1 MIRANISI
9 TGDVQTVGFQTFV
22 KNLADSLQITGC
34 IKNLD
39 DSSVVVVCEGE
50 KGSIEQL
57 IGETTENPPS
67 FANVEDVSVEYVDYI
82 GEFDSFERLG
92 DDVPKKATLGDLLG
106 VMKNFDTKAEKLVQ
120 ILSDMNNTL
129 KDVKDDTSQ
138 IKVDTSQIKVD
149 TSQIKVDTSQI
160 KVDTSQIKEIKEN
173 TVIMKDKLISLEE
186 IHKEMLDLRMKYDQL
201 SDDVA
206 EIKIAISGLG
216 TGVPA

>member
-9 TGDVQTVGFQTFV
+9 TGDVQTVGFRTFV
-22 KNLADSLQITGC
+22 KNLADSLHITGC

-39 DSSVVVVCEGE
+39 DGSVVVVCEGE

-57 IGETTENPPS
+57 IGEITENPPS

-82 GEFDSFERLG
+82 GEFDSFERMG

-138 IKVDTSQIKVD
+138 IKADTGQIKAD
-149 TSQIKVDTSQI
+149 TGQIKA
-160 KVDTSQIKEIKEN
+160 DTSQIKEIKEN
-173 TVIMKDKLISLEE
+173 TIIMKDKLISLEE

-216 TGVPA
+216 IGVHA

>member
-9 TGDVQTVGFQTFV
+9 TGDVQTVGFRTFV
-22 KNLADSLQITGC
+22 KNLADSLHITGC
-34 IKNLD
+34 IKNLND
-39 DSSVVVVCEGE
+39 GSVVVVCEGE

-67 FANVEDVSVEYVDYI
+67 FANVEAVSVEYVDYI
-82 GEFDSFERLG
+82 GEFDSFDRMG
-92 DDVPKKATLGDLLG
+92 ADVPKRATLGDLLG
-106 VMKNFDTKAEKLVQ
+106 VMKSFDTKAEKIVQ

-129 KDVKDDTSQ
+129 KDVGGDASQIKADTSQ
-138 IKVDTSQIKVD
+138 
-149 TSQIKVDTSQI
+149 
-160 KVDTSQIKEIKEN
+160 IKEN

-216 TGVPA
+216 IGVSA

>member
-9 TGDVQTVGFQTFV
+9 TGDVQTVGFRTFV
-22 KNLADSLQITGC
+22 KNLADSLHITGC

-39 DSSVVVVCEGE
+39 DGSVIVVCEGE

-67 FANVEDVSVEYVDYI
+67 FANVEDVSVEYVDYV
-82 GEFDSFERLG
+82 GEFDSFERMG
-92 DDVPKKATLGDLLG
+92 DDVPKEATLGDLLG
-106 VMKNFDTKAEKLVQ
+106 VMKSFDTKAEKLVR
-120 ILSDMNNTL
+120 ILSDMNDTL
-129 KDVKDDTSQ
+129 KDVKDGTSRIKADTGQ
-138 IKVDTSQIKVD
+138 IKA
-149 TSQIKVDTSQI
+149 
-160 KVDTSQIKEIKEN
+160 DTSQIKEIKEN

-216 TGVPA
+216 ISVRA

>member
-9 TGDVQTVGFQTFV
+9 TGDVQTVGFRTFV
-22 KNLADSLQITGC
+22 KNLADSLHITGC

-39 DSSVVVVCEGE
+39 DGSVVVVCEGE

-67 FANVEDVSVEYVDYI
+67 FANIEDVSVEYVDYI
-82 GEFDSFERLG
+82 GEFDSFERMG
-92 DDVPKKATLGDLLG
+92 DDVPKEATLGDLLG
-106 VMKNFDTKAEKLVQ
+106 VMKNFDTKAEKLVR

-138 IKVDTSQIKVD
+138 IKADTGQIKA
-149 TSQIKVDTSQI
+149 
-160 KVDTSQIKEIKEN
+160 DTSQIKEIKEN

-206 EIKIAISGLG
+206 EIKIAITGLG
-216 TGVPA
+216 ISAPA

>member
-50 KGSIEQL
+50 KCSIEQL

-149 TSQIKVDTSQI
+149 TSQIKVDM
-160 KVDTSQIKEIKEN
+160 SQIKEIKEN

>member
-9 TGDVQTVGFQTFV
+9 TGDVQTVGFRTFV
-22 KNLADSLQITGC
+22 KNLADSLRITGC
-34 IKNLD
+34 IKNLND
-39 DSSVVVVCEGE
+39 GSVVVVCEGE

-67 FANVEDVSVEYVDYI
+67 FANIEDVSVEYVEYI
-82 GEFDSFERLG
+82 GEFDSFERMG
-92 DDVPKKATLGDLLG
+92 DDAPKEATLGDLLG
-106 VMKNFDTKAEKLVQ
+106 VMKNFDTKAEKLVWL
-120 ILSDMNNTL
+120 LSDMNNTL

-138 IKVDTSQIKVD
+138 IKADTGQ
-149 TSQIKVDTSQI
+149 
-160 KVDTSQIKEIKEN
+160 IKEN

-206 EIKIAISGLG
+206 EIKIAISGIG
-216 TGVPA
+216 IGVSA

>member
-9 TGDVQTVGFQTFV
+9 TGDVQTVGFRTFV
-22 KNLADSLQITGC
+22 KNLADSLHITGC

-39 DSSVVVVCEGE
+39 DGSVVVICEGE

-67 FANVEDVSVEYVDYI
+67 FANIEGVSVEYIDYI
-82 GEFDSFERLG
+82 GEFDSFERMG

-106 VMKNFDTKAEKLVQ
+106 VMKNFDTKAEKLVG
-120 ILSDMNNTL
+120 ILSDMHNTL

-138 IKVDTSQIKVD
+138 IKADTGQIK
-149 TSQIKVDTSQI
+149 T
-160 KVDTSQIKEIKEN
+160 DTSQIKEIKEN

-216 TGVPA
+216 IGVSA

>member
-9 TGDVQTVGFQTFV
+9 TGDVQTVGFRTFV
-22 KNLADSLQITGC
+22 KNLADSLHITGC
-34 IKNLD
+34 IKNLND
-39 DSSVVVVCEGE
+39 GSVVVVCEGE

-67 FANVEDVSVEYVDYI
+67 FANIEDVSVEYVDYI
-82 GEFDSFERLG
+82 GEFDSFERMG
-92 DDVPKKATLGDLLG
+92 DDVPKEATLGDLLG
-106 VMKNFDTKAEKLVQ
+106 VMKNFDTKAEKLVR

-149 TSQIKVDTSQI
+149 TSQIK
-160 KVDTSQIKEIKEN
+160 EIKEN
-173 TVIMKDKLISLEE
+173 TVIIKDKLISLED

-216 TGVPA
+216 TSVPA

>member
-9 TGDVQTVGFQTFV
+9 TGDVQTVGFRTFV
-22 KNLADSLQITGC
+22 KNLADSLHIAGC

-39 DSSVVVVCEGE
+39 DGSVVVVCEGE

-57 IGETTENPPS
+57 IGETTESPPS

-82 GEFDSFERLG
+82 GEFDSFDRMG
-92 DDVPKKATLGDLLG
+92 ADVPKRATLGDLLG
-106 VMKNFDTKAEKLVQ
+106 VMKSFDTKAEKLVR

-129 KDVKDDTSQ
+129 KDVEDDASQ
-138 IKVDTSQIKVD
+138 IKA
-149 TSQIKVDTSQI
+149 
-160 KVDTSQIKEIKEN
+160 DTSQIKEIKEN

-206 EIKIAISGLG
+206 EIKIAITGLG
-216 TGVPA
+216 ISVPA

>member
-138 IKVDTSQIKVD
+138 IKVDTSQIK
-149 TSQIKVDTSQI
+149 
-160 KVDTSQIKEIKEN
+160 EIKEN

>member
-9 TGDVQTVGFQTFV
+9 TGDVQTVGFRTFV
-22 KNLADSLQITGC
+22 KNLADSLHITGC

-39 DSSVVVVCEGE
+39 DGSVVVVCEGE

-67 FANVEDVSVEYVDYI
+67 FANIEDVSVEYVDYI
-82 GEFDSFERLG
+82 GEFDSFERMG
-92 DDVPKKATLGDLLG
+92 GDVPKKATLGDLLG
-106 VMKNFDTKAEKLVQ
+106 VMKNFDTKAEKIVQ

-138 IKVDTSQIKVD
+138 IKADTG
-149 TSQIKVDTSQI
+149 QI

-216 TGVPA
+216 IGVSA

>member
-9 TGDVQTVGFQTFV
+9 TGDVQTVGFRTFV
-22 KNLADSLQITGC
+22 KNLADSLHITGC

-39 DSSVVVVCEGE
+39 DGSVVVVCEGE

-67 FANVEDVSVEYVDYI
+67 FANIEDVSVEYVDYI
-82 GEFDSFERLG
+82 GEFDSFERMG
-92 DDVPKKATLGDLLG
+92 DDVPKEATLGDLLG
-106 VMKNFDTKAEKLVQ
+106 VMKNFDTKAEKLVR

-138 IKVDTSQIKVD
+138 IKADTGQIK
-149 TSQIKVDTSQI
+149 T
-160 KVDTSQIKEIKEN
+160 DTSQIKEIKEN

-216 TGVPA
+216 ISVHA

>member
-9 TGDVQTVGFQTFV
+9 TGDVQTVGFRTFV
-22 KNLADSLQITGC
+22 KNLADSLYITGC
-34 IKNLD
+34 IKNLND
-39 DSSVVVVCEGE
+39 GSVVVVCEGE

-67 FANVEDVSVEYVDYI
+67 FANIEDVSVEYVDYI
-82 GEFDSFERLG
+82 GEFDSFERTG
-92 DDVPKKATLGDLLG
+92 DDVPKEATLGDLLG
-106 VMKNFDTKAEKLVQ
+106 VMKNFDTKAEKLVW

-138 IKVDTSQIKVD
+138 IKA
-149 TSQIKVDTSQI
+149 
-160 KVDTSQIKEIKEN
+160 DTSQIKEIKEN
-173 TVIMKDKLISLEE
+173 TIIMKDKLISLEE
-186 IHKEMLDLRMKYDQL
+186 IHKEMLELRMKYDQL

-216 TGVPA
+216 IGVSA

>member
-149 TSQIKVDTSQI
+149 M
-160 KVDTSQIKEIKEN
+160 SQIKEIKEN

>member
-9 TGDVQTVGFQTFV
+9 TGDVQTVGFRTFV
-22 KNLADSLQITGC
+22 KNLAESLHITGC

-50 KGSIEQL
+50 KGTIEQL
-57 IGETTENPPS
+57 IGGTTENPPS

-106 VMKNFDTKAEKLVQ
+106 VMKNFDMKAEKLVQ

-138 IKVDTSQIKVD
+138 IKVDM
-149 TSQIKVDTSQI
+149 SQI

-173 TVIMKDKLISLEE
+173 TVIIKDKLISLEE

-216 TGVPA
+216 TIVPA